1 MNNSME
7 RIQSLLLGENVEM
20 DTNHIAQVLQD
31 KKLQKHLNTKINRQ
45 FKTCRYI
52 GDIVISEDLHIQRML
67 CIQILT
73 LFITVNI

>member
-1 MNNSME
+1 
-7 RIQSLLLGENVEM
+7 M

-52 GDIVISEDLHIQRML
+52 GDIVISEDEYI
-67 CIQILT
+67 ILKAYLALRICVT
-73 LFITVNI
+73 MEIKTVLNLSCRRSIFT

>member
-1 MNNSME
+1 
-7 RIQSLLLGENVEM
+7 M

-52 GDIVISEDLHIQRML
+52 GDIVISEDEY
-67 CIQILT
+67 ILLKAYDIIHVISLEVYIWLKIRIKRVT
-73 LFITVNI
+73 Q

>member
-1 MNNSME
+1 
-7 RIQSLLLGENVEM
+7 M

-52 GDIVISEDLHIQRML
+52 GDIVISEDEY
-67 CIQILT
+67 IL
-73 LFITVNI
+73 LKAYLRSICRK